1 MKPAGLCQSY
11 TDPVTQ
17 LEWEADYFANDL
29 KWRGL
34 RCHPAT
40 TRTDAY
46 QLFTFFAD
54 LWAPADVET
63 MPQLDRIV
71 RHGAALMIEEA
82 DSGRVVAA
90 QIAEVYADGTVQ
102 ALRYGVDPL
111 YRKTGLGAEL
121 VRAHAHW
128 AASCRR
134 GTVRRGAVD
143 LASPDALASLTVLV
157 NHLGCVADG
166 CDTYLWGPGS
176 TVLTLTLPLTPLGL
190 VATRIDQVAAK
201 DWVLTTAPHDYRLL
215 EVSNPERIAAIYRET
230 PYRIVAVFAGGAL
243 LAVPLACGDPMTQ
256 RRTP

>member
-17 LEWEADYFANDL
+17 LEWEATHFAAEL
-29 KWRGL
+29 RARGL

-46 QLFTFFAD
+46 HLWRFFAD

-71 RHGAALMIEEA
+71 RHGSALMIEETE
-82 DSGRVVAA
+82 SGRLVAA
-90 QIAEVYADGTVQ
+90 QIAEHYADGTVQ

-121 VRAHAHW
+121 VLAHAWQHVGW
-128 AASCRR
+128 PQ
-134 GTVRRGAVD
+134 TVRRGTVD

-166 CDTYLWGPGS
+166 CETYLWGPGS

-190 VATRIDQVAAK
+190 VANRIDQAAAK
-201 DWVLTTAPHDYRLL
+201 EWVLTTSPHDYRVHRLL
-215 EVSNPERIAAIYRET
+215 APDAPAHIARMYCET
-230 PYRIVAVFAGGAL
+230 PYRIVAVLAGGAL
-243 LAVPLACGDPMTQ
+243 LAVPLP
-256 RRTP
+256 